1 MAQNNPGFNGISYG
15 LLEDFN
21 EGPREQDITDIDE
34 SLYESA
40 LDTNRLAMNCD
51 TEEIIIRDDKTA
63 RSGRRKDTIMNTT
76 IYKRKDTDNHNN
88 KYVDTDTMNS
98 YLSITDL
105 QDNARDNVNIVRSNL
120 QKINERDDRLEDLD
134 AKSEFLMEGSDKFN
148 RRSDFLKNKMFWAH
162 LFNYLLIIFFI
173 LLIIF
178 LIIKLR

>member
-1 MAQNNPGFNGISYG
+1 
-15 LLEDFN
+15 
-21 EGPREQDITDIDE
+21 
-34 SLYESA
+34 
-40 LDTNRLAMNCD
+40 
-51 TEEIIIRDDKTA
+51 
-63 RSGRRKDTIMNTT
+63 MNTT